1 LTLITLAS
9 LNSLASASLLAA
21 LSAPMKLG
29 ILPWTGLGGAATP
42 LLSRRS
48 QTALLIL
55 SFSA

>member
-1 LTLITLAS
+1 LITLAS

-29 ILPWTGLGGAATP
+29 ILPWTGLGGAAKP